1 MGTTMQCTASAHTSA
16 DAARRVHLV
25 GSLPGTDSAS
35 AMDDALGRCGAH
47 LRSVPDGET
56 GRRSDWISDFLRG
69 LADHPD
75 LQTVKSG
82 DISSYDQLPRYRVR
96 RHHRLFGATMDLG
109 VATAFTESYPVFRAL
124 RERHQLPQLRFQVG
138 VAGDLDLALFSLGP
152 AAALPHRRA
161 FTELIIRELRAVRA
175 VAGDDVV
182 FQLEL
187 PAESVLVSQLPA
199 AARRVAAARLASG
212 LRALVQC
219 LPAGSRFGVHLCFGD
234 LGHKALVDPDD
245 AAPLVTL
252 ANAVGRAW
260 PAGRPLDYVH
270 VPLAAGEHPPS
281 SAPAFYAPMRGL
293 RLPRGTSVVAG
304 FVHEDLDPAQY
315 TRVLALVEG
324 AVGGRVDVAAACG
337 LGRRSPEA
345 AARVLDQAAA
355 LCVAAPRPI
364 SSSRH
369 T

>member
-1 MGTTMQCTASAHTSA
+1 MGITTSRMAPAHTSV
-16 DAARRVHLV
+16 DGPRGVHLV
-25 GSLPGTDSAS
+25 GSLPGTDSAR
-35 AMDDALGRCGAH
+35 AMEEALRRCGAH

-56 GRRSDWISDFLRG
+56 GRRSDWISGFLRG

-82 DISSYDQLPRYRVR
+82 DISSYDRLPRYRVP
-96 RHHRLFGATMDLG
+96 RHHRLLGATMDLG

-138 VAGDLDLALFSLGP
+138 LAGDLDLALFSLGP

-161 FTELIIRELRAVRA
+161 FTELVVRELRAVRA

-199 AARRVAAARLASG
+199 AARRVAAARLAG
-212 LRALVQC
+212 GVRALVQC
-219 LPAGSRFGVHLCFGD
+219 VPAGSRFGVHLCFGD
-234 LGHKALVDPDD
+234 LGHRALVQPED

-252 ANAVGRAW
+252 ANAIGRAW

-281 SAPAFYAPMRGL
+281 SDPAFHAPLRGL

-304 FVHEDLDPAQY
+304 FIHEELDPAQH

-337 LGRRSPEA
+337 LGRESLET
-345 AARVLDQAAA
+345 AARVLDQSAA
-355 LCVAAPRPI
+355 LCVPAPRPI
-364 SSSRH
+364 ASSRRA
-369 T
+369 